1 MSRQGRAHFCRSL
14 CWFVGLL
21 ARLVQQGVEF
31 SQTDNVWFIGWPL
44 QRPFWSLSEAVK
56 AFKTNFNFKSLRNPG
71 APFETLGNLEI
82 VLETFVSRQENPF
95 WFRLKSISK
104 LGDWILFIYIFR
116 FIHIYIY
123 IDLYIYI
130 YSITY
135 YGWSN
140 TIKYLVK
147 LSSIMTPQDLGGQS
161 RSIVILAGGQSGGQ
175 SRGLRRPP
183 GPK

>member
-21 ARLVQQGVEF
+21 ARLVQQVVEF
-31 SQTDNVWFIGWPL
+31 SQTDNVLFIGWPL

-56 AFKTNFNFKSLRNPG
+56 AFKTNFNFKSLRNLG
-71 APFETLGNLEI
+71 TPFETLGNLEI

-95 WFRLKSISK
+95 WFWLKSISK
-104 LGDWILFIYIFR
+104 LGGWILFIY
-116 FIHIYIY
+116 IYIY
-123 IDLYIYI
+123 IDLYIHINI

-140 TIKYLVK
+140 TIKYLVN
-147 LSSIMTPQDLGGQS
+147 I
-161 RSIVILAGGQSGGQ
+161 IH
-175 SRGLRRPP
+175 
-183 GPK
+183 